1 MLSPAEMHYL
11 GLKIIHQIDELPSDF
26 RSTGNGIKYRCFR
39 SFYGVDPET
48 CCDVLADIETLA
60 PVGLRLQNADP
71 SKLLMALEWVNTN
84 KKDLELQ
91 GLYALKTN
99 ETLRKGKKKY
109 VLAIQGLKGTKVREL
124 TLILGS
130 RSTVLVLC
138 CLTHAVNS

>member
-1 MLSPAEMHYL
+1 MRKKFHSVDGNSNSNWVRLGVNINGKAATLEMLSPAEMHYL

-26 RSTGNGIKYRCFR
+26 RSTGNGIKYRRFR

-60 PVGLRLQNADP
+60 PVGLRIQNADP

-91 GLYALKTN
+91 VA
-99 ETLRKGKKKY
+99 
-109 VLAIQGLKGTKVREL
+109 
-124 TLILGS
+124 
-130 RSTVLVLC
+130 RSLC
-138 CLTHAVNS
+138 FEN